1 MPSSKP
7 NTPPVESTTPNTEPS
22 PERMREAYRLNQLK
36 MQQPEAIKRDQA
48 YQAHL
53 DRTDLSKVKVW

>member
-1 MPSSKP
+1 
-7 NTPPVESTTPNTEPS
+7 
-22 PERMREAYRLNQLK
+22 MREAYRLNQLK